1 MHKYRRTASM
11 FLGGATL
18 ALTSIVGLGGPARAA
33 TGGEILVP
41 LALPGAVTLPET
53 FKAGDCRQVGEN
65 DAGSLIP
72 SRITVEPSATIQDH
86 YTVRWY
92 GTLYTQ
98 KTHSLDYWHAKF
110 TFRAYSGPIF
120 SIFFDGPPMVEDKVV
135 QTEQS
140 ADVVVPADQA
150 SQIHFV
156 DWIGDC

>member
-1 MHKYRRTASM
+1 MYKYRRTGSTL
-11 FLGGATL
+11 LGCATL
-18 ALTSIVGLGGPARAA
+18 ALTSIVGFGGPAQAA
-33 TGGEILVP
+33 TGAEILVP
-41 LALPGAVTLPET
+41 LAFPGAVTLPQT
-53 FKAGDCRQVGEN
+53 FKAGDCRQVGEE
-65 DAGSLIP
+65 DADGQIP
-72 SRITVEPSATIQDH
+72 SRIVVEPSTIQDH

-92 GTLYTQ
+92 GTLYTE

-120 SIFFDGPPMVEDKVV
+120 SIFFEGPPMVEDKVV

-140 ADVVVPADQA
+140 AEVVVPAEQA